1 MHKLV
6 MDVDGTGYRALSA
19 FERRILIS
27 ALETYRK
34 CKAAEGK
41 LKTQK
46 EKDDTKR
53 SEMERQYKTVL
64 DGIKTLQG
72 TLG

>member
-41 LKTQK
+41 LREHKT
-46 EKDDTKR
+46 KDDKERETLV
-53 SEMERQYKTVL
+53 RQYKTVL
-64 DGIKTLQG
+64 DGIKTLQE
-72 TLG
+72 TL